1 MELIAGVD
9 EAGRGPLAGPV
20 VAAAVILDCRSF
32 PDGINDSK
40 KIPGKAR
47 ADLYEKIKAEAVAVG
62 VGTAPADV
70 IDRTSIVKATL
81 LAMVEAIAGLGIRP
95 DCVVVDGKD
104 VPGLEIPVVTLID
117 GDSRCLSVAAASI
130 IAKVTRDRIMDEMDG
145 LYPRY
150 SFAQNKGYGT
160 PDHLEALRRYGPSG
174 IHRLSFAPVASSGE
188 GASEQ

>member
-20 VAAAVILDCRSF
+20 VAAAVVLDCRDF
-32 PDGINDSK
+32 PEGINDSK
-40 KIPGKAR
+40 KVPEKIR
-47 ADLYEKIKAEAVAVG
+47 VELYDKIKAGAVATGVG
-62 VGTAPADV
+62 VASADV

-81 LAMVEAIAGLGIRP
+81 LAMVQAIAGLGIRP

-104 VPGLEIPVVTLID
+104 VPGLEIPVITLID

-145 LYPRY
+145 LYPHY

-160 PDHLEALRRYGPSG
+160 RDHLEALRHYGPSS
-174 IHRLSFAPVASSGE
+174 IHRLSFAPVASYGE
-188 GASEQ
+188 GRVDE